1 MEKLGQYQE
10 AVDYTCKYRQSLA
23 LELTNRYKQDGKLSK
38 DYTEKI
44 ADREIKKFTKLG
56 EFQKAKLWLRFISDI
71 ENYIDNKKR
80 ENIIVAFRVLK
91 MFEEFDRAFFYARAQ
106 AMFTEGIKLATEI
119 GKPDMVTTFQLQQA
133 TQEISSSRKIEA
145 KGLLDNI
152 KTIAATHNDLYIVA
166 RALVLLAR
174 HEGENISRDVRI
186 ANCEQA
192 RDIYKNKFANR
203 FGEIECYNVLRGLK
217 SEENLHI
224 RIKETI
230 VAIKTVNELIQGL
243 NSKKL
248 VIFFGF
254 EPTEKE
260 EIYIPKNQ
268 DQWRIGY
275 NLPSNDMD
283 GMVRES
289 LDNLCQLVQSHL
301 AKHTNTWLDDVMSR
315 LDNSFRA
322 CGFACHNDVKKK
334 QPIRNSHS
342 EAYNV
347 ERYAFLF
354 ELENQIADL
363 ACQQYK
369 KHRACTKRWIRKPI
383 DTLIYLLS
391 PYSQVHLQYTEKE
404 YTAIRESSLKPFLI
418 ERLKQLDFSC
428 DSFDALLNAWQIHTA
443 LNLFDEVHLSYEVT
457 HRVHDKCLSVWLR
470 SNQLL
475 RKGENILQAIEES
488 VQCFVENKKRCK
500 ESVQCFVENKQR
512 CNCLENVTATFT
524 VYTTAL
530 LTMFSYSRR
539 VELFI
544 PETFSKFVNYFNT
557 INSKQPGVDFYEA
570 CLATAKKLK
579 AKEVNEK
586 VVTLLRQI
594 LMLLLE
600 ELRLGQLEAPEDY
613 YHTLLLI
620 LTIFGNLI
628 LHTDKSKLRVKFEKI
643 LQLYENIPI
652 RFSEAYASLTK
663 VKTARDL
670 FQAINK
676 ALEKMEMNV
685 RKLTIQHQEE
695 ADSIVF
701 SLCKLDKISITDI
714 P

>member
-38 DYTEKI
+38 DYTDKI

-56 EFQKAKLWLRFISDI
+56 EFQKAKPWLRFISDI
-71 ENYIDNKKR
+71 ENFIGDKKS

-91 MFEEFDRAFFYARAQ
+91 MCEEFDRAFFYARAQ

-152 KTIAATHNDLYIVA
+152 KTIAVTHNNLYIVA

-230 VAIKTVNELIQGL
+230 IAIKTVNELIQGL

-275 NLPSNDMD
+275 NKPANRIDDMD
-283 GMVRES
+283 GMVRVS

-334 QPIRNSHS
+334 QPIQKSYS
-342 EAYNV
+342 VVYNV

-354 ELENQIADL
+354 ELENQIVKFAEEH
-363 ACQQYK
+363 K
-369 KHRACTKRWIRKPI
+369 MSRIFSKRWIRKPI
-383 DTLIYLLS
+383 ETLVHLLS
-391 PYSQVHLQYTEKE
+391 PYSQVHLQNTEKE

-488 VQCFVENKKRCK
+488 VQCFVENKKRC
-500 ESVQCFVENKQR
+500 
-512 CNCLENVTATFT
+512 NCLENVTATFT

-600 ELRLGQLEAPEDY
+600 ELCLGQLEAPEDY
-613 YHTLLLI
+613 YHTLMLI

-628 LHTDKSKLRVKFEKI
+628 LHTDKSKLRGKFEKI

-652 RFSEAYASLTK
+652 RFSEAYANLTK

-670 FQAINK
+670 FQAIDK